1 MRELFLGFWI
11 DSFGFKLDSIS
22 HKNQPIPHSGEGKE
36 RSASMGRERK
46 GVTQEENLDPED
58 WESTRRLGHKMLDGM
73 LTYLQNIRSEPASS
87 LTQEAIDEICVPLT
101 QEGEGEEKV
110 YDVFKQSILPY
121 TLPHTRPRFWGV
133 VAGTG
138 SPYGMLTEM
147 LRAGMNGA
155 QEAFFAESYV
165 HKQVINWV
173 KEMLEF
179 PKEAGGVL
187 VSGGSE
193 ANFTGLAV
201 ARNTKAEVDIKANG
215 VQGLSRRMI
224 LYCSDEAHHS
234 LERSVELLGLG
245 NEALR
250 WIPTDDDCRIR
261 LETLKKAIEEDR
273 KRNKHPFCIIGCAGT
288 VNSGAFDDLNA
299 LADLAEK
306 ENMWF
311 HVDGAFGAWVKISRT
326 HRHLADGMERAD
338 SLAVDLHKWMY
349 MPYGIGCTLVK
360 DLLAHYSTF
369 VYGHEAEYLKSAF
382 EELEDQITNPHNLS
396 LQLSR
401 NFTSLKAYML
411 LRAYGKKKYGNLI
424 QQNIDQIN
432 YLAELIRKEP
442 ELEITVP
449 VASNIVCFRYKPKG
463 LTESELEKLNK
474 IIYNDLSQRTFWMV
488 SDTTI
493 KGKYTLRACNVNHRS
508 KKQDFE
514 FLLGEIKKRGEK
526 ILAQTNS

>member
-1 MRELFLGFWI
+1 MR
-11 DSFGFKLDSIS
+11 
-22 HKNQPIPHSGEGKE
+22 
-36 RSASMGRERK
+36 RETK
-46 GVTQEENLDPED
+46 DVTYEETLDPED
-58 WESTRRLGHKMLDGM
+58 WESMRKLGHKMLGDM
-73 LTYLQNIRSEPASS
+73 LTYLQNIRSEPSGS
-87 LTQEAIDEICVPLT
+87 PPQKAIDEICVPLT

-110 YDVFKQSILPY
+110 YEVFQQSILPY

-138 SPYGMLTEM
+138 SPYGMLAEM
-147 LRAGMNGA
+147 LRTGINGA

-165 HKQVINWV
+165 HKQVINWI
-173 KEMLEF
+173 KEILGF
-179 PKEAGGVL
+179 PEEAGGVL

-201 ARNTKAEVDIKANG
+201 ARNAKAEVDMKAKG
-215 VQGLSRRMI
+215 VQGLSRRMT
-224 LYCSDEAHHS
+224 LYCSDETHHC
-234 LERSVELLGLG
+234 LERSVEILGLG

-261 LETLKKAIEEDR
+261 LDSLEKAIEDDR
-273 KRNKHPFCIIGCAGT
+273 KRNNHPFCIIGCAGT

-311 HVDGAFGAWVKISRT
+311 HVDGAFGAWVKISKT

-360 DLLAHYSTF
+360 DRLAHYSTF
-369 VYGHEAEYLKSAF
+369 VYGHEARYLKSAF
-382 EELEDQITNPHNLS
+382 DQLKDQIVNPHNLA
-396 LQLSR
+396 LPLSR

-411 LRAYGKKKYGNLI
+411 LRAYGKNKYSNLI
-424 QQNIDQIN
+424 QQNVDQMN

-442 ELEITVP
+442 KMEITAP
-449 VASNIVCFRYKPKG
+449 VVSNIVCFRYKPKG
-463 LTESELEKLNK
+463 FTELELEKLNK
-474 IIYNDLSQRTFWMV
+474 MIYSDLNQRSFWMI

-493 KGKYTLRACNVNHRS
+493 KGRYMLRACNVNHRS
-508 KKQDFE
+508 QKQDID
-514 FLLGEIKKRGEK
+514 FLVNEVKKTGEK
-526 ILAQTNS
+526 IVSQITS